1 MGNFTDVL
9 RGERHRPRSGRSAPC
24 ALCLCGKIFVDMTI
38 ERINSPVGVL
48 TVVTD
53 SRALRSILFGE
64 SPELGGPSEPP
75 SPVHADAIA
84 RLGAYFDGDRTAI
97 DAIAVEPAGT
107 PFQRQVWL
115 MLRRISVGT
124 TWSYRQLA
132 QRVERPAAIRA
143 VGAANGANPIPI
155 VLPCHRVIGS
165 DGRLV
170 GYGGGMD
177 RKKWLLAHEGAVSS
191 PLW

>member
-1 MGNFTDVL
+1 MPTF
-9 RGERHRPRSGRSAPC
+9 ERLS
-24 ALCLCGKIFVDMTI
+24 
-38 ERINSPVGVL
+38 SPVGVL
-48 TVVTD
+48 TVVTN
-53 SRALRSILFGE
+53 SNALLAIHFGDA
-64 SPELGGPSEPP
+64 PALGGPSDTP
-75 SPVHADAIA
+75 SPLHVDVIA
-84 RLGAYFDGDRTAI
+84 RLAAYFDGDRTAI
-97 DAIAVEPAGT
+97 DEIPVEPGGT
-107 PFQRQVWL
+107 AFQRQVWL
-115 MLRRISVGT
+115 MLRRIRAGT

-132 QRVERPAAIRA
+132 ERVDRPAAIRA

>member
-1 MGNFTDVL
+1 M
-9 RGERHRPRSGRSAPC
+9 PS
-24 ALCLCGKIFVDMTI
+24 I
-38 ERINSPVGVL
+38 ERLPTPVGLL

-53 SRALRSILFGE
+53 PAALLAIYFGDAPA
-64 SPELGGPSEPP
+64 SDAPSDIP
-75 SPVHADAIA
+75 SPLHADVIA
-84 RLGAYFDGDRTAI
+84 RLTAYFSGDRTAI
-97 DAIAVEPAGT
+97 DAIPVAPAGT
-107 PFQRQVWL
+107 AFQRAVWL
-115 MLRRISVGT
+115 TLRRIPAGA

-132 QRVERPAAIRA
+132 ERVGRPAAIRA

-177 RKKWLLAHEGAVSS
+177 RKKWLLAHEGALSS

>member
-1 MGNFTDVL
+1 M
-9 RGERHRPRSGRSAPC
+9 P
-24 ALCLCGKIFVDMTI
+24 TI
-38 ERINSPVGVL
+38 ERLPTPIGVL
-48 TVVTD
+48 TVVTNAD
-53 SRALRSILFGE
+53 ALLAIHFGDA
-64 SPELGGPSEPP
+64 PVVAGPSDPR
-75 SPVHADAIA
+75 SPLHGDVIA

-97 DAIAVEPAGT
+97 DGIPVEPGGT
-107 PFQRQVWL
+107 AFQRQVWL
-115 MLRRISVGT
+115 TLRRIRAGT

-132 QRVERPAAIRA
+132 ERVDRPAAIRA

-170 GYGGGMD
+170 GYGGGME

>member
-1 MGNFTDVL
+1 M
-9 RGERHRPRSGRSAPC
+9 SA
-24 ALCLCGKIFVDMTI
+24 I
-38 ERINSPVGVL
+38 ERLPTPLGVL
-48 TVVTD
+48 TVVT
-53 SRALRSILFGE
+53 SPQALLEIRFGDA
-64 SPELGGPSEPP
+64 PELAGPADPP
-75 SPVHADAIA
+75 SPMHRDVVA
-84 RLGAYFDGDRTAI
+84 RLTAYFSGDRQAI
-97 DAIAVEPAGT
+97 DAIVVEPAGT
-107 PFQRQVWL
+107 SFQRDVWL
-115 MLRRISVGT
+115 MLRQIRPGT

-132 QRVERPAAIRA
+132 ERVERPAAIRA

-170 GYGGGMD
+170 GYGGGMA

>member
-1 MGNFTDVL
+1 M
-9 RGERHRPRSGRSAPC
+9 P
-24 ALCLCGKIFVDMTI
+24 TI
-38 ERINSPVGVL
+38 ERLPTPVGVL
-48 TVVTD
+48 TVVTNPH
-53 SRALRSILFGE
+53 ALLAIHFGDAPGLAA
-64 SPELGGPSEPP
+64 SSDTP
-75 SPVHADAIA
+75 SPLHEDVRV
-84 RLGAYFDGDRTAI
+84 RLAAYFDGDRAAI
-97 DAIAVEPAGT
+97 DEIPVEPGGT

-115 MLRRISVGT
+115 MLRRIRAGT

-132 QRVERPAAIRA
+132 ERVDRPAAVRA

-155 VLPCHRVIGS
+155 VLPCHRVVGS

-177 RKKWLLAHEGAVSS
+177 RKKWLLAHEGVLSS

>member
-1 MGNFTDVL
+1 M
-9 RGERHRPRSGRSAPC
+9 PS
-24 ALCLCGKIFVDMTI
+24 I
-38 ERINSPVGVL
+38 ERLPTPVGPL

-53 SRALRSILFGE
+53 PTALLAIHFGD
-64 SPELGGPSEPP
+64 SPFSTVPSEAP
-75 SPVHADAIA
+75 SPLHADVIA
-84 RLGAYFDGDRTAI
+84 RLMAYFGGDRTAI
-97 DAIAVEPAGT
+97 DQIPVEPVGT
-107 PFQRQVWL
+107 DFQRLVWL
-115 MLRRISVGT
+115 TLRRIPAGT

-132 QRVERPAAIRA
+132 ERVQRPAAIRA
-143 VGAANGANPIPI
+143 VGAANGANPIAI

-177 RKKWLLAHEGAVSS
+177 RKKWLLAHEGAVTS

>member
-1 MGNFTDVL
+1 M
-9 RGERHRPRSGRSAPC
+9 P
-24 ALCLCGKIFVDMTI
+24 TI
-38 ERINSPVGVL
+38 ERLSTPVGVL
-48 TVVTD
+48 TVVTNAD
-53 SRALRSILFGE
+53 ALLAIRFGDASVLSGRSDT
-64 SPELGGPSEPP
+64 P
-75 SPVHADAIA
+75 SPRHVDVMA
-84 RLGAYFDGDRTAI
+84 RLAAYFEGDRTAI
-97 DAIAVEPAGT
+97 DAIPVEPAGT
-107 PFQRQVWL
+107 PFQRAVWL
-115 MLRRISVGT
+115 MLRQIRVGT

-132 QRVERPAAIRA
+132 ERVERPAAIRA

-170 GYGGGMD
+170 GYGGGID